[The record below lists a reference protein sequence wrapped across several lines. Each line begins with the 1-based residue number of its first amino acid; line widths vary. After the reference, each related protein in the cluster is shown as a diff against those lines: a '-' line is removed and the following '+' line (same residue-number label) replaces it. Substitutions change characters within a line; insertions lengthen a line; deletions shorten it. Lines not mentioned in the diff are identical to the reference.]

1 MRSLT
6 TPHRKAAELV
16 TVTDGTSTTD
26 GGGIDALNAQAA
38 AGAGEADGALAAA
51 RGLV

>member
-16 TVTDGTSTTD
+16 TVTDGTSTAD
-26 GGGIDALNAQAA
+26 GGIDALNAQAA

-51 RGLV
+51 HGLV